1 MKKIH
6 IYNTIIVIITTLMM
20 QSCSWFDVGS
30 QSDRNEDE
38 MYETAEGYYTSLTG
52 LYINMG
58 TTKLYG
64 GNLPLLA
71 LEPLSQQYTISDDE
85 PERLAWSKFNYA
97 TEYGETTVSDI
108 WQTMYNTIVNDNL
121 LLSKMGSQ
129 ANDMLGEDVAQIMN
143 GEALGLRAFMY
154 FDLIRMFNASWD
166 VNSQSSNVPFKTD
179 FGFALGKKVSTEEV
193 LDSLSNNLI
202 MARNLLK
209 HDPICGNNKYSNK
222 YLNYN
227 RNERMNYYACTA
239 LLARIELYR
248 QNYQQAA
255 NYAMEVINS
264 GKFRFIDETEILKT
278 NIYGVEEEV
287 DRLFMPEMIF
297 ALYNENILVAS
308 RTHLEGLSKDF
319 IKSTDAYSESD
330 VRQNWFFKNPSA
342 NNKINLIRYQRSTLS
357 SDSYKYKNP
366 VVPMLKL
373 SEMYLIAAECSLM
386 GVTSCPSA
394 IELLNTIKEARKAIK
409 LNALATQQ
417 EIWQEITHEYICDFK
432 GEGQLFYYYKRR
444 NMPTVDDGYYGGNTI
459 AISPLQYTLPLPEY
473 EKQFG
478 SPSPTLPNGDS
489 LSPALS
495 KRRGSTNW

>member
-1 MKKIH
+1 MKKIN
-6 IYNTIIVIITTLMM
+6 IYITFIAFATAILL

-38 MYETAEGYYTSLTG
+38 MFETAEGYYTSLTG

-58 TTKLYG
+58 TQKLI
-64 GNLPLLA
+64 A
-71 LEPLSQQYTISDDE
+71 
-85 PERLAWSKFNYA
+85 
-97 TEYGETTVSDI
+97 DI
-108 WQTMYNTIVNDNL
+108 WLSMYNTIVNDNL
-121 LLSKMGSQ
+121 LLSKMNTN
-129 ANDMLGEDVAQIMN
+129 ANDMLSEDIAQIMK

-154 FDLIRMFNASWD
+154 FDLIRMFNDSWET
-166 VNSQSSNVPFKTD
+166 NCSSSNVPFKTD
-179 FGFALGKKVSTEEV
+179 FGFALGKKTSTEV
-193 LDSLSNNLI
+193 LLDSLTSNLV

-209 HDPICGNNKYSNK
+209 HDPICGNNSYNNK

-264 GKFRFIDETEILKT
+264 GKFRFINESEILKT

-297 ALYNENILVAS
+297 ALYNENILAVS

-319 IKSTDAYSESD
+319 IKSTEAYSESD

-373 SEMYLIAAECSLM
+373 SEMYLIAAECALN
-386 GVTSCPSA
+386 GVTSCPTA
-394 IELLNTIKEARKAIK
+394 VELLNTLKEARKAIK
-409 LNALATQQ
+409 LNTTASQQ

-444 NMPTVDDGYYGGNTI
+444 NMTTVDDGYYGGNTI
-459 AISPLQYTLPLPEY
+459 AIRSEQYTLPLPEY
-473 EKQFG
+473 EKQFNL
-478 SPSPTLPNGDS
+478 SPPLSKGDS

>member
-1 MKKIH
+1 M
-6 IYNTIIVIITTLMM
+6 
-20 QSCSWFDVGS
+20 
-30 QSDRNEDE
+30 
-38 MYETAEGYYTSLTG
+38 
-52 LYINMG
+52 
-58 TTKLYG
+58 
-64 GNLPLLA
+64 
-71 LEPLSQQYTISDDE
+71 
-85 PERLAWSKFNYA
+85 NYA
-97 TEYGETTVSDI
+97 TDYGEKTIADI
-108 WQTMYNTIVNDNL
+108 WLSMYNTIVNDNL
-121 LLSKMGSQ
+121 LLSKMNTN
-129 ANDMLGEDVAQIMN
+129 ANDMLSEDIAQIMK

-154 FDLIRMFNASWD
+154 FDLIRMFNDSWET
-166 VNSQSSNVPFKTD
+166 NSSSSNVPFKTD
-179 FGFALGKKVSTEEV
+179 FGFALGKKTSTEV
-193 LDSLSNNLI
+193 LLDSLTSNLV

-209 HDPICGNNKYSNK
+209 HDPICGNNSYNNK

-264 GKFRFIDETEILKT
+264 GKFRFINESEILKT

-297 ALYNENILVAS
+297 ALYNENILAVS

-319 IKSTDAYSESD
+319 IKSTEAYSESD

-373 SEMYLIAAECSLM
+373 SEMYLIAAECALN
-386 GVTSCPSA
+386 GVTSCPTA
-394 IELLNTIKEARKAIK
+394 VELLNTLKEARKAIK
-409 LNALATQQ
+409 LNTTASQQ

-444 NMPTVDDGYYGGNTI
+444 NMTTVDDGYYGGNTI
-459 AISPLQYTLPLPEY
+459 AIRSEQYTLPLPEY
-473 EKQFG
+473 EKQFNL
-478 SPSPTLPNGDS
+478 SPPLSEGDS

>member
-1 MKKIH
+1 MKKIN
-6 IYNTIIVIITTLMM
+6 IYITFIAYATAILL

-38 MYETAEGYYTSLTG
+38 MFETTEGYYTSLTG

-58 TTKLYG
+58 TQKLYG

-71 LEPLSQQYTISDDE
+71 LEPLTQQYTISDDE
-85 PERLAWSKFNYA
+85 PDRLAWSQMNYA
-97 TEYGETTVSDI
+97 TDYGEKTIADI
-108 WQTMYNTIVNDNL
+108 WLSMYNTIVNDNL
-121 LLSKMGSQ
+121 LLSKMNTN
-129 ANDMLGEDVAQIMN
+129 ANDMLSEDIAQIMK

-154 FDLIRMFNASWD
+154 FDLIRMFNDSWET
-166 VNSQSSNVPFKTD
+166 NSSSSNVPFKTD
-179 FGFALGKKVSTEEV
+179 FGFALGKKTSTEV
-193 LDSLSNNLI
+193 LLDSLTSNLV

-209 HDPICGNNKYSNK
+209 HDPICGNNSYNNK

-264 GKFRFIDETEILKT
+264 GKFRFINESEILKT

-297 ALYNENILVAS
+297 ALYNENILAVS

-319 IKSTDAYSESD
+319 IKSTEAYSESD

-373 SEMYLIAAECSLM
+373 SEMYLIAAECALN
-386 GVTSCPSA
+386 GVTSCPTA
-394 IELLNTIKEARKAIK
+394 VELLNTLKEARKAIK
-409 LNALATQQ
+409 LNTTASQQ

-444 NMPTVDDGYYGGNTI
+444 NMTTVDDGYYGGNTF
-459 AISPLQYTLPLPEY
+459 AIRSEQYTLPLPEY
-473 EKQFG
+473 EKQFNL
-478 SPSPTLPNGDS
+478 SPTLSKGDS